1 MASWT
6 APGSI
11 LEASGLDFEGPGL
24 DFGSPEPRFGR
35 VLERFF
41 RDFGPEC
48 QESQERQER
57 LPKQDLDH
65 KCAKSGWAAVLPPRG
80 VSIRRPPKVV
90 QGVLD
95 QQPNRPQLNAKI
107 NHRWRI

>member
-1 MASWT
+1 MSFKNCV
-6 APGSI
+6 
-11 LEASGLDFEGPGL
+11 LEASGLDFGRLGL
-24 DFGSPEPRFGR
+24 DFGGPETRFGK

-41 RDFGPEC
+41 RDFWPEC

-80 VSIRRPPKVV
+80 VSIKSAVIPFEGCL
-90 QGVLD
+90 GV
-95 QQPNRPQLNAKI
+95 
-107 NHRWRI
+107 